1 MAKLSSRERREFIG
15 LRLNAEWGWE
25 GYQKQPGGYSYREML
40 GALART
46 FGVGNVPSQPM
57 TIRRDIDWLRE
68 QAALPDVGAQA
79 EARGLLDPELFP
91 EWRAKF
97 FRVPETGEPFQT
109 PKFQHAIFWVMHA
122 ATFKVPLPAW
132 VIELLDELDPK
143 HPFPDDINDLLTGGE
158 ESFLSF
164 LLLLA
169 PRHGKAVDVATPML
183 SRRGW
188 LKASEVRVGDF
199 LVAADGGW
207 TAVEGVFPQGETDAF
222 EVTFSDGVSLV
233 TSPDHRWEVQSRKGS
248 SRVVTTRELYD
259 GPLFDTDGHARY
271 RIPMMRPAVGVT
283 HDLPIDPYLFGCWLG
298 DGSSYKAEIT
308 SADDEILAAF
318 DRFYERGVRTHQ
330 NGGKATTV
338 GYLGLQEQL
347 RLLGVLGGKWV
358 PEKYLLADA
367 NQRLALLQGLLDTD
381 GSCDRNGQ
389 IEFCNKS
396 RILADAV
403 LSLVWSLGGTAKLYS
418 RVVGGTTY
426 WRVSIAPGGWDA
438 FRLERKQVNA
448 RKKRKPVRT
457 IRSVERV
464 HGRETVCFAVADPRH
479 LFAAGREMI
488 LTHNTELMVHFV
500 LHTFAT
506 DQNKRVMFGNGT
518 QKKSEGFIDNAIM
531 SMLEGNDVSS
541 QEFVDMFGPF
551 RDKDRPWSKMGF
563 TLAGREHSTKSYSL
577 QPFGVSGNIRS
588 FDADVILGD
597 DLTDL
602 KRARSETVTDE
613 DYAWVTTELMLRRE
627 WQTSFVLTG
636 SHVATQSGDLFT
648 RFLSNLDRLNVGK
661 QRLIVKTIPAHFY
674 DRCDPVRDPLHNR
687 CVLWP
692 EGGRTYGFLEAQRA
706 ALNDDAMFE
715 AVYNQIPQS
724 QSMLH
729 FPAEVLRSPFAAPVF
744 TGDPSPPPQRDPDEP
759 FGCLDYSRSWKDLPV
774 VCCGKQAVVGL
785 GFDPAASERKGA
797 SYSAV
802 RVDAVCTLCARRYAV
817 DHFKDRV
824 SPEQHPAL
832 LEPFFDAYRPEIVTI
847 EINAYQKALARDP
860 RILKLQEKYRFEI
873 KEFTTDERKH
883 DPEFGIPQYGRHMKA
898 GMYSI
903 PYASVVDQE
912 YAEPLL
918 KAYIR
923 WPQKPN
929 DEVMAGWL
937 CDLGLQEL
945 LEASRYLQAELM
957 PGSERWATDF
967 HTESTVTFDLSQAEP
982 DEWVY
987 A

>member
-46 FGVGNVPSQPM
+46 FGVENVPSQPM

-169 PRHGKAVDVATPML
+169 PRHGK
-183 SRRGW
+183 
-188 LKASEVRVGDF
+188 
-199 LVAADGGW
+199 
-207 TAVEGVFPQGETDAF
+207 
-222 EVTFSDGVSLV
+222 
-233 TSPDHRWEVQSRKGS
+233 
-248 SRVVTTRELYD
+248 
-259 GPLFDTDGHARY
+259 
-271 RIPMMRPAVGVT
+271 
-283 HDLPIDPYLFGCWLG
+283 
-298 DGSSYKAEIT
+298 
-308 SADDEILAAF
+308 
-318 DRFYERGVRTHQ
+318 
-330 NGGKATTV
+330 
-338 GYLGLQEQL
+338 
-347 RLLGVLGGKWV
+347 
-358 PEKYLLADA
+358 
-367 NQRLALLQGLLDTD
+367 
-381 GSCDRNGQ
+381 
-389 IEFCNKS
+389 
-396 RILADAV
+396 
-403 LSLVWSLGGTAKLYS
+403 
-418 RVVGGTTY
+418 
-426 WRVSIAPGGWDA
+426 
-438 FRLERKQVNA
+438 
-448 RKKRKPVRT
+448 
-457 IRSVERV
+457 
-464 HGRETVCFAVADPRH
+464 
-479 LFAAGREMI
+479 
-488 LTHNTELMVHFV
+488 TELMVHFV